1 MMSDIVIDFDNHLKN
16 GRVYLVEI
24 ETEYQDA
31 PDDQLCTILIDM
43 YVIANS
49 YYMAQFIANSIY
61 PDVAGIHVHEY
72 PIDEYAY
79 AARRNRSIL

>member
-1 MMSDIVIDFDNHLKN
+1 MSDIVIDFESHLKN

-24 ETEYQDA
+24 ETGLQDA
-31 PDDQLCTILIDM
+31 PDDTPYSILIDM

-61 PDVAGIHVHEY
+61 PDVEGIHVHED
-72 PIDEYAY
+72 PVTEYAY

>member
-1 MMSDIVIDFDNHLKN
+1 MSDIIIDFETHLKN

-24 ETEYQDA
+24 ETGLQDA
-31 PDDQLCTILIDM
+31 PDDATSTILIDM

-61 PDVAGIHVHEY
+61 TDVEGIYVHEY